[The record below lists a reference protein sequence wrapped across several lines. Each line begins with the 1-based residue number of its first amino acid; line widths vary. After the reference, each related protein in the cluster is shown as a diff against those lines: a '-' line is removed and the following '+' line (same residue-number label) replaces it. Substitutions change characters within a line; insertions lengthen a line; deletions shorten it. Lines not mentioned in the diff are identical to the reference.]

1 VLQRACVV
9 RYAAHSAPVWSVA
22 FAPLGAY
29 FATCSGDRSL
39 RVWSVSSLQPVRLML
54 GHAGDVTCTAF
65 HPSAAIIASGS
76 DDAAVRVWEV
86 ASGPLRGEE
95 AKGRCL
101 RLLAKRGHSAAVR
114 ALAFSPGGDL
124 LASGG
129 EDRAVLLWRL
139 ASGAAVRRLLLHTK
153 SVWALS
159 FSAEGAQL
167 ASAGADCV
175 VGIWDVEAALNPGAA
190 EGAQSENGPAA
201 AEGEEPWLL
210 RTWHTKFTPVVAA
223 AYSRTNVL
231 FCIGG
236 FQPPEGYAA
245 GGRASKAAGR

>member
-1 VLQRACVV
+1 LLQ
-9 RYAAHSAPVWSVA
+9 
-22 FAPLGAY
+22 
-29 FATCSGDRSL
+29 
-39 RVWSVSSLQPVRLML
+39 
-54 GHAGDVTCTAF
+54 
-65 HPSAAIIASGS
+65 
-76 DDAAVRVWEV
+76 
-86 ASGPLRGEE
+86 
-95 AKGRCL
+95 
-101 RLLAKRGHSAAVR
+101 VR

>member
-1 VLQRACVV
+1 MPPPPRQAR
-9 RYAAHSAPVWSVA
+9 
-22 FAPLGAY
+22 PLGGGARR
-29 FATCSGDRSL
+29 ASL
-39 RVWSVSSLQPVRLML
+39 PSLCR
-54 GHAGDVTCTAF
+54 F
-65 HPSAAIIASGS
+65 SAASLS
-76 DDAAVRVWEV
+76 
-86 ASGPLRGEE
+86 PLR
-95 AKGRCL
+95 ASLPPLC
-101 RLLAKRGHSAAVR
+101 RLSALLPPPLLHTLAAPPPCCTPPLLQVR